1 MGKKLVGFFSHL
13 FLCRV
18 IPLRRNGEKTERP
31 DKLKI
36 SRNFLLIKI
45 FDLLGCSFLK
55 SFYYRACSITLN
67 RVWDVSFKRV
77 RFLLEEW
84 ITIRYRISLISL
96 TLAVYY
102 IKELWKKLFHLL
114 HPFFLISF
122 PSLKLVPSFHLPK
135 CSSFHHLSRESLICP
150 PLDHPFVCFF
160 QLLFESSFSRV
171 KHLEE
176 EEEES
181 VENLQDAWK
190 NLISTRKVCCTIDG
204 RKNLIRESS
213 ERG

>member
-84 ITIRYRISLISL
+84 
-96 TLAVYY
+96 
-102 IKELWKKLFHLL
+102 
-114 HPFFLISF
+114 
-122 PSLKLVPSFHLPK
+122 
-135 CSSFHHLSRESLICP
+135 
-150 PLDHPFVCFF
+150 
-160 QLLFESSFSRV
+160 
-171 KHLEE
+171 
-176 EEEES
+176 
-181 VENLQDAWK
+181 
-190 NLISTRKVCCTIDG
+190 
-204 RKNLIRESS
+204 
-213 ERG
+213 

>member
-1 MGKKLVGFFSHL
+1 M
-13 FLCRV
+13 
-18 IPLRRNGEKTERP
+18 
-31 DKLKI
+31 
-36 SRNFLLIKI
+36 FLLKEL
-45 FDLLGCSFLK
+45 DSSSKNGK
-55 SFYYRACSITLN
+55 G
-67 RVWDVSFKRV
+67 
-77 RFLLEEW
+77 W

-102 IKELWKKLFHLL
+102 IKEVWKKLFHLL

-176 EEEES
+176 EEEDS